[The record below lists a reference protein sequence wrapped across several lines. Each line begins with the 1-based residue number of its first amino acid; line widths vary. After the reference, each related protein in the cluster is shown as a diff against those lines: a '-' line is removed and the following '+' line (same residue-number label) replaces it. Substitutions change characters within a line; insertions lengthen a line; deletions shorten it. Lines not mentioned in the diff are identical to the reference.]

1 MSNRE
6 SEKQGVWKRLNNFL
20 KTHISLTVIVA
31 AALLLE
37 LTTGIMYYSAQN
49 IIEETVNSV
58 IQREMNSIYLCIQN
72 KLIKVEVTMANAAW
86 VVQDNLDKPDT
97 MYTITRSLVENNL
110 SIMGSSIS
118 FVPYYYP
125 EKGRWFEPFAG
136 RRDSGYIESL
146 QLGSAKHDYTKREFF
161 TAPLSSGSGHWCEP
175 YLDAEGA
182 KAIIT
187 SYSVPVLDNN
197 GRAVGV
203 ANADISLDWLEEVME
218 EDKTYKSLQRFL
230 VTGNMTMLAGEDN
243 ATFRMALEELKA
255 DDDHEGTVAM
265 TDAEGKKMHV
275 YYTPVW
281 GNTDWVLIS
290 VLDDKDAFGHLWR
303 IRMLLLLPVMI
314 GLFFAGFIVYRS
326 SRNLER
332 LRMVN
337 AEKQR
342 MDGELQVAN
351 RIQQSMLPHSR
362 LQHEDMQIYG
372 SLVPAREVGGDL
384 FDYFVR
390 DEKLFFCIGDVS
402 GKGAAS
408 AMLMGVIHSLF
419 RSASAHENNPA
430 RVMQTIN
437 ETSCQNND
445 SNMFV
450 TLFIGVLDLPT
461 GRLRYCDAGHDC
473 PIILNSKFKV
483 QNSKFKVQN
492 SKLEEDASLSTLN
505 SQLSTLD
512 CIPHLPVGVFA
523 DMKYGMQEVVLQP
536 DSTLFLYTDGLTEA
550 KNRERKQFGLERVE
564 ELLSVC
570 AQEKLN
576 PQEILSEVTQ
586 QVHKFVGGAPQSDD
600 LTMLAIHYTPR
611 TFQCTLTE
619 TLKLQNDIRQV
630 SQLGAFM
637 KSVAEEV
644 GIEAS
649 LAAQLRLAVEEAVVN
664 VMSYAYPADQ
674 TGDITVR
681 ASSDGRS
688 LKIEIIDCGVPFDP
702 TTKELS
708 DTTLSAEERQIGGLG
723 ILLVRDLMDSIN
735 YEREEGKNI
744 LTLWKKFSTEEK

>member
-1 MSNRE
+1 MQS
-6 SEKQGVWKRLNNFL
+6 FL
-20 KTHISLTVIVA
+20 KTNTSLTVIVA

-37 LTTGIMYYSAQN
+37 LTTGVMYYSAQN

-118 FVPYYYP
+118 FIPYYYP

-136 RRDSGYIESL
+136 RRDSGNIESL
-146 QLGSAKHDYTKREFF
+146 QLGSAGHDYTKKEFF
-161 TAPLSSGSGHWCEP
+161 TAPIFSGSGHWCDP

-187 SYSVPVLDNN
+187 SYSVPVRDNN

-203 ANADISLDWLEEVME
+203 VNADVSLNWLGVVME
-218 EDKTYKSLQRFL
+218 EDKSYKSLQRFL
-230 VTGNMTMLAGEDN
+230 VTGKMALLAGEDN
-243 ATFRMALEELKA
+243 PTLQLALEELKA
-255 DDDHEGTVAM
+255 DDDHEGT
-265 TDAEGKKMHV
+265 TSLTNNEGRKMHV
-275 YYTPVW
+275 YYTPVG

-342 MDGELQVAN
+342 IDGELQVAN
-351 RIQQSMLPHSR
+351 HIQQSMLPHSR

-437 ETSCQNND
+437 ETSCQGND

-473 PIILNSKFKV
+473 PIILPPNSHLSPV
-483 QNSKFKVQN
+483 NSQLSPVN
-492 SKLEEDASLSTLN
+492 SQLSPVN

-512 CIPHLPVGVFA
+512 CIPHLPVGVF
-523 DMKYGMQEVVLQP
+523 DDTKYSMQEAVLEK

-576 PQEILSEVTQ
+576 PQEILSKVTQ

-611 TFQCTLTE
+611 TFQCTMTE

-688 LKIEIIDCGVPFDP
+688 LKIEIIDQGVPFDP

>member
-1 MSNRE
+1 MQS
-6 SEKQGVWKRLNNFL
+6 FL
-20 KTHISLTVIVA
+20 KTNTSLTVIVV

-37 LTTGIMYYSAQN
+37 LTTGVMYYSAQN

-72 KLIKVEVTMANAAW
+72 KLIKVEVAMSNAAW
-86 VVQDNLDKPDT
+86 VAQADLDNPDSMFVT
-97 MYTITRSLVENNL
+97 TRNLVENNPY
-110 SIMGSSIS
+110 IMGSSIS
-118 FVPYYYP
+118 FIPYYYP

-136 RRDSGYIESL
+136 RRDSGNIESL
-146 QLGSAKHDYTKREFF
+146 QLGSAKHDYTKKEFF
-161 TAPLSSGSGHWCEP
+161 TAPIFSGSGHWCDP

-187 SYSVPVLDNN
+187 SYSVPVRDNN
-197 GRAVGV
+197 SRIVGV
-203 ANADISLDWLEEVME
+203 VNADVSLDWLGGVME
-218 EDKTYKSLQRFL
+218 EDKSYKSQQRFL
-230 VTGNMTMLAGEDN
+230 VTGKMALLAGEDN
-243 ATFRMALEELKA
+243 STFRMALEELKA
-255 DDDHEGTVAM
+255 DDDHEGT
-265 TDAEGKKMHV
+265 TSITNNEGRKMHV
-275 YYTPVW
+275 YYTPVG

-290 VLDDKDAFGHLWR
+290 VLDDKEAFGHLWR

-351 RIQQSMLPHSR
+351 HIQQSMLPHSR

-408 AMLMGVIHSLF
+408 AMLMGVVHSLF

-437 ETSCQNND
+437 ETSCQGND

-473 PIILNSKFKV
+473 PIILPPNS
-483 QNSKFKVQN
+483 Q
-492 SKLEEDASLSTLN
+492 LSPVN
-505 SQLSTLD
+505 SQLSTLN
-512 CIPHLPVGVFA
+512 CTPNLPVGVF
-523 DMKYGMQEVVLQP
+523 DDTKYSMQEAVLEK

-550 KNRERKQFGLERVE
+550 KNRARKQFGLERVE
-564 ELLSVC
+564 NLLSQYT
-570 AQEKLN
+570 QEQLN
-576 PQEILSEVTQ
+576 PQQILEKMTQ

-600 LTMLAIHYTPR
+600 LTMLSIRYTPR
-611 TFQCTLTE
+611 TFHCTLTE
-619 TLKLQNDIRQV
+619 TLKLENDIHQV

-637 KSVAEEV
+637 KSVTEEV
-644 GIEAS
+644 DIKAPLS
-649 LAAQLRLAVEEAVVN
+649 SQLRLAVEEAVVN
-664 VMSYAYPADQ
+664 VMSYAYPAGQ
-674 TGDITVR
+674 KGEITVR

-688 LKIEIIDCGVPFDP
+688 LKIEIIDQGVPFDP

-708 DTTLSAEERQIGGLG
+708 DTTLSAEDRPIGGLG

-735 YEREEGKNI
+735 YEREKGKNI